1 MGCDGG
7 TIPRRDELVRVAKKP
22 EQKDKESE
30 LAYRWRHC
38 AITQQPLQEPIVACG
53 LGRLYSKQNVIERL
67 LEKDTMPESARHIR
81 SLRDVRTLTMSRNP
95 AYDRDGNQA
104 DGGLDVRSAPFICK
118 LIGLEMT
125 GKYRFVA
132 LWSCGCV
139 YSERALKEI
148 ISASSVCS
156 LVSVMSA
163 V

>member
-38 AITQQPLQEPIVACG
+38 AITQQPLQEPIVMCG
-53 LGRLYSKQNVIERL
+53 LGRLYSKQNVIEHL
-67 LEKDTMPESARHIR
+67 LEKDKMPDSAKHIR
-81 SLRDVRTLTMSRNP
+81 SLRDVKTLLMSRNP
-95 AYDRDGNQA
+95 NYNTDANQT

-125 GKYRFVA
+125 GKFRFVA
-132 LWSCGCV
+132 LWTCGCV
-139 YSERALKEI
+139 FSERALKEI
-148 ISASSVCS
+148 RSSNVCS
-156 LVSVMSA
+156 LVSGA
-163 V
+163 